1 MTGESN
7 ITETVQRV
15 VMVVSLI
22 CFAIWLAADFY
33 SGLWGNWS
41 LNQFIITT
49 FFYLIVLVIGAFAV
63 VLASGFIGLII
74 GGLLELL
81 TTITRYKTRA

>member
-1 MTGESN
+1 
-7 ITETVQRV
+7 
-15 VMVVSLI
+15 MVVKSI
-22 CFAIWLAADFY
+22 HHYDI
-33 SGLWGNWS
+33 
-41 LNQFIITT
+41 
-49 FFYLIVLVIGAFAV
+49 FYLIVLVIGAFAV